1 MLVFVTLLS
10 AGLLMPQHPTVPDLS
25 LGSRTTAPPR
35 MILGLPRPPSI
46 GFWPSAAVSE
56 VLYEEG
62 ARVDFCMENVAITK
76 RRVSGGL
83 LVDAPPE
90 AIWQTITNY
99 ESLPDVVP
107 NILAN
112 SVDRRGEAALIR
124 QTQLISRRLNLVT
137 EMTLEAVESPQM
149 WELALRRV
157 SGHGFLEFEASYK
170 LAPRSDGGTYLSY
183 SVNVVPCPIFPMPL
197 VEAKIRKEVPK
208 MLIAVRDAALDNLA
222 SIAS

>member
-1 MLVFVTLLS
+1 MQVVVALLS
-10 AGLLMPQHPTVPDLS
+10 AGLLVPQQPALSGPS
-25 LGSRTTAPPR
+25 LGSRAAAPPR

-46 GFWPSAAVSE
+46 GLWPSSAASE
-56 VLYEEG
+56 VLYEAG
-62 ARVDFCMENVAITK
+62 ARVDFTMEKVAITK

-83 LVDAPPE
+83 LVNAPPE

-107 NILAN
+107 NILSN

-137 EMTLEAVESPQM
+137 EMTLEAVESPQA

-170 LAPRSDGGTYLSY
+170 LAPRPDGGTYLSY
-183 SVNVVPCPIFPMPL
+183 SVNVMPCPIFPMPL
-197 VEAKIRKEVPK
+197 VEQKIRKEVPK
-208 MLIAVRDAALDNLA
+208 MLVAVRDAALDNVA
-222 SIAS
+222 SAAS